1 MFWSIWRAFWEDLNT
16 PEDFVAEPVK
26 GVTNQAGHMA
36 GAFVASAGIAS
47 AWTQILGWVP
57 SLWITAGVVIAGYLI
72 VIELVTQKWQ
82 GRDTISDTSF
92 VSLGAVLPAI
102 TISLTPSGRWI
113 RVEELSSG
121 FLFWLA
127 CATVALVFYA
137 WPRAKR
143 ASGGDK

>member
-36 GAFVASAGIAS
+36 FAFVASAGIAS
-47 AWTQILGWVP
+47 AWTQIFGWVP
-57 SLWITAGVVIAGYLI
+57 SLWITAGIVIACYLI
-72 VIELVTQKWQ
+72 VIELLTQKWQ

-92 VSLGAVLPAI
+92 VSFGAVLPAI

-113 RVEELSSG
+113 RVDELSSG

-127 CATVALVFYA
+127 CATVALVLYA
-137 WPRAKR
+137 WPRARR
-143 ASGGDK
+143 AYGGDE

>member
-1 MFWSIWRAFWEDLNT
+1 MMWSIWRAFWEDLNT
-16 PEDFVAEPVK
+16 PENYAAQPVL
-26 GVTNQAGHMA
+26 GLTNQAGHMA
-36 GAFVASAGIAS
+36 GAFVASAGSAS
-47 AWTQILGWVP
+47 AWTQIFGWVP

-92 VSLGAVLPAI
+92 WSLGAVLPAVV
-102 TISLTPSGRWI
+102 ISLTPSGRWI

-127 CATVALVFYA
+127 CATVALVLYA

-143 ASGGDK
+143 AYGGEK